1 MMNNLKSDQVTLFI
15 CAELNNISAVKL
27 SRATPSNVKLIR
39 ANNIRSSKK
48 CFGQNL
54 SKLVKVHHAWHV
66 GVIVSGSPLIVYY
79 KYALPSSE

>member
-1 MMNNLKSDQVTLFI
+1 MMNNLKYDQVFLFI
-15 CAELNNISAVKL
+15 CAELNNISAAKL
-27 SRATPSNVKLIR
+27 SRATPSNVKLIC

-48 CFGQNL
+48 SFGQNL
-54 SKLVKVHHAWHV
+54 SKLVKVQHAWHV